1 MWEAQVTVVPNEIVC
16 IQAHCVH
23 LWLMSLSYGKH
34 QLLGPYLPY
43 WLTALVTAY
52 VVPSAVSKDLASLL
66 YQGPQAR
73 QNSVMMADHGFS
85 GDPMPLKAAMEMAC
99 LPPQNKR
106 VSKSL

>member
-1 MWEAQVTVVPNEIVC
+1 
-16 IQAHCVH
+16 
-23 LWLMSLSYGKH
+23 MSLSYGKH

-43 WLTALVTAY
+43 RLTALVTAY

-85 GDPMPLKAAMEMAC
+85 GDLMPLKASMGMAC
-99 LPPQNKR
+99 PPPPKQESEQKPIATCDIAR
-106 VSKSL
+106 CKYTLST